1 MLVGYEGYIAVA
13 ICLFCTW
20 LGYTQGKRNGIES
33 TLDGMIKLKLLKV
46 LDNGR
51 IVAGTNLDTK
61 QFEKNLA
68 VSR

>member
-20 LGYTQGKRNGIES
+20 LGYTQGKRNGIERA
-33 TLDGMIKLKLLKV
+33 LDGMIKLKLLKV

-51 IVAGTNLDTK
+51 IIAGTNLDTK
-61 QFEKNLA
+61 
-68 VSR
+68 

>member
-1 MLVGYEGYIAVA
+1 MNTIRPHIAILV
-13 ICLFCTW
+13 
-20 LGYTQGKRNGIES
+20 ES

-61 QFEKNLA
+61 
-68 VSR
+68 

>member
-61 QFEKNLA
+61 
-68 VSR
+68 